1 MGKNTP
7 HEVVLSKWKE
17 RPVNA
22 REFAATVPIEG
33 VSKWE
38 VEKIIRKSREYG
50 NLAQGQKSKRS
61 VQRRFINSEL
71 RRGSLTFA
79 DSAYFRKYFGQS
91 FIMVFID
98 WYSKYS
104 CFEMM
109 PRLTGKAS
117 SAAFER
123 ILSRLPFTP
132 QKIVTDRGTEYT
144 SWEFRSM
151 LRRRNIEHI
160 LTTETW
166 DNKAQVSC
174 IFFLNSKKRK

>member
-1 MGKNTP
+1 MRDS
-7 HEVVLSKWKE
+7 VLE
-17 RPVNA
+17 RWREQPINA
-22 REFAATVPIEG
+22 REFAQTTPVEG
-33 VSKWE
+33 LSKVE
-38 VEKIIRKSREYG
+38 VEKIIRRSMVYG
-50 NLAQGQKSKRS
+50 NFAQGPKSKRS
-61 VQRRFINSEL
+61 IQKRFINSEL

-104 CFEMM
+104 CFETM

-151 LRRRNIEHI
+151 LKRRNIEHI
-160 LTTETW
+160 LTSETW
-166 DNKAQVSC
+166 DNKAQVS
-174 IFFLNSKKRK
+174 FHLFLSFSEKRK